1 MILAGTT
8 WVGAP
13 ERMGLHTLGMHLGLG
28 RPGPSPDHL
37 LFGRHFSFFGLLAFW
52 FESLFW
58 GLGDR
63 FPSSHILFRLKMGN

>member
-1 MILAGTT
+1 MILAGKT

-13 ERMGLHTLGMHLGLG
+13 ERMGLRSMGMHLGLG

-52 FESLFW
+52 FELVFLGLDDLFAS
-58 GLGDR
+58 GY
-63 FPSSHILFRLKMGN
+63 